1 MTLQPWQLGLNSKLS
16 IGGSEGY
23 VARHDAALTYIA
35 REDGTVDVFTTDTV
49 MNDAERVLSD
59 SEKAVQSSEE
69 QAKDQR
75 ISNLESQLEQLKNA
89 QTQPPFE
96 LKNAQTQPPDSP
108 AVTQGPAAVSVD
120 PNVSPEPAQSSN
132 PFELSPSTGPDSPAS
147 TVASPTESPTTV
159 SAVPNE
165 QANEQAPSTSPGQE
179 NAGEESNRQQTQ

>member
-75 ISNLESQLEQLKNA
+75 ISNLESQLEQ
-89 QTQPPFE
+89 